1 MPQSITHDAAL
12 LTDANVA
19 APEISERNYAIEGIT
34 CAACVQTIED
44 GLAGMPGV
52 LDARVNLSTHRLS
65 VRWQGQGNAALV
77 IGEKLR
83 KLGYR
88 AHPLRKAADDDDRK
102 YAQWLLRCLAV
113 SGFAAMNV
121 MLLSV
126 SVWSGNA
133 TDITTE
139 TRDFF
144 HWLSALIVL
153 PAVAYAGQPFFRS
166 AFGALL
172 AKRVNMD
179 VPISLGILLAIGLS
193 LYETS
198 THGVHAYFDSA
209 IMLLFF
215 LLTGRYLEQITRQRM
230 RNAAHNISSLRASMA
245 TRIEGKRLAAVEV
258 EDLKP
263 GDLVLV
269 RHGERFPAD
278 GVIVEG
284 EGSVDES
291 IATGETLGVAARTGS
306 TVLAGTM
313 SLDGSFRVRV
323 RSLARNS
330 FVENLERLIDTA
342 VNARLPYMQLA
353 NRAARSYAPV
363 VHTAALLTLAG
374 WLFAGAGWHEAF
386 VTAIA
391 VLIIT
396 CPCALALAV
405 PTVQVVAMGEM
416 FRRQILVNSA
426 DLAER
431 LAEVDTIIFDK
442 TGTLTLPEATVCN
455 ADEIAPELR
464 ALAARLATGSRHPL
478 ARVVA
483 TLAADAEP
491 FAKIMEEPGRGVRA
505 TVDSVELRLGSAV
518 FCNAASD
525 GTSSGSQSSIFF
537 RAGDHVVEF
546 RVGQRLRVDAVGVIA
561 ELRRLGYDLM
571 ILSGDRAEPVE
582 AIARVLGIDDWQ
594 SQCSPDRKIAA
605 LEALRQRG
613 RKALMVGDGLND
625 APALAAA
632 HVSMSPIGAADLTQ
646 AQADGM
652 FLGEGLQPVLD
663 AIGISQQAKTVM
675 RQNLGLAVVYNVIA
689 IPLAVF
695 GYVTPLIAAAAMSG
709 SSILV
714 SVNSLR
720 AKRWHRGR
728 MIGAKAATAEAIAS

>member
-1 MPQSITHDAAL
+1 MPRSISHEPAL
-12 LTDANVA
+12 LPGAET
-19 APEISERNYAIEGIT
+19 APQISARNFAVEGIT
-34 CAACVQTIED
+34 CAACVQAIEE
-44 GLAGMPGV
+44 GLAGLPGI

-65 VRWQGQGNAALV
+65 VRWDGRGSVATV
-77 IGEKLR
+77 VGEKLK

-88 AHPLRKAADDDDRK
+88 AHPLRKVAEHDEQQ

-126 SVWSGNA
+126 SVWSGNVS
-133 TDITTE
+133 DITNE

-166 AFGALL
+166 ALGAI
-172 AKRVNMD
+172 AARRVNMD
-179 VPISLGILLAIGLS
+179 VPISLGIVLAIGLS
-193 LYETS
+193 LYETA
-198 THGVHAYFDSA
+198 THGIHAYFDSA

-230 RNAAHNISSLRASMA
+230 RNAAHNISSLRAPMA
-245 TRIEGKRLAAVEV
+245 VRIEGKRLNPVEV
-258 EDLKP
+258 ETLQP

-269 RHGERFPAD
+269 RPGERFPAD
-278 GVIVEG
+278 GVIIEG
-284 EGSVDES
+284 EGSIDES
-291 IATGETLGVAARTGS
+291 IATGETAGTVVREGRS
-306 TVLAGTM
+306 VLAGTM

-363 VHTAALLTLAG
+363 VHTAALLTLIG
-374 WLFAGAGWHEAF
+374 WLFAGAGWHDAI

-416 FRRQILVNSA
+416 FRQKILVNSV

-431 LAEVDTIIFDK
+431 LADVDTIVFDK
-442 TGTLTLPEATVCN
+442 TGTLTLPESAVCS
-455 ADEIAPELR
+455 ADEVAPGLR
-464 ALAARLATGSRHPL
+464 KLAARLAAGSRHPL
-478 ARVVA
+478 ASA
-483 TLAADAEP
+483 ISALDTGAEP
-491 FAKIMEEPGRGVRA
+491 FPKIVEESGRGVR
-505 TVDSVELRLGSAV
+505 TTRNGVELRLGSAA
-518 FCNAASD
+518 FC
-525 GTSSGSQSSIFF
+525 GTDAEQAPNENVSSIVF
-537 RAGDHVVEF
+537 RAGDQIVTFH
-546 RVGQRLRVDAVGVIA
+546 VGQRLRPDAKRVIEA
-561 ELRRLGYDLM
+561 LRSRGYYLM
-571 ILSGDRAEPVE
+571 ILSGDRSGPVE
-582 AIARVLGIDDWQ
+582 AVSDELGISDWHA
-594 SQCSPDRKIAA
+594 QCEPAGKIAA
-605 LEALRQRG
+605 LERLRKQG
-613 RKALMVGDGLND
+613 RRVLMVGDGLND

-632 HVSMSPIGAADLTQ
+632 HVSISPIGAADLTQ

-652 FLGEGLQPVLD
+652 FLGEQLAPVAD
-663 AIGISQQAKTVM
+663 AIEIALQAKAVM
-675 RQNLGLAVVYNVIA
+675 RQNLGLAIIYNVIA
-689 IPLAVF
+689 IPLAIF
-695 GYVTPLIAAAAMSG
+695 GHVTPLVAAAAMSG

-714 SVNSLR
+714 SLNALR
-720 AKRWHRGR
+720 AKWWRHET
-728 MIGAKAATAEAIAS
+728 AATKANTTKEALAT